1 MLDHILDSLQ
11 SSELITADEQTRL
24 KNAESN
30 KPFSLHWEL
39 KTLLYL
45 GVVLLNVG
53 LGYLI
58 YQHIDTIGHAVI
70 IGLIS
75 LICLACFAYAAKNVA
90 SFSLKELKSPT
101 IYFDYAVLLG
111 CLTFLTVEGY
121 LQYQYTFFGTRY
133 GLAAFIPTLLFFP
146 VAYYFDHRGALS
158 LGIVALATWLGISIA
173 PMDVLSQNDFSNH
186 ALVYTGVLLGIVLC
200 VIGYLSELK
209 DIKKHFAFTYFNFGS
224 HLFFITA
231 LSALFNFNQELLF
244 TLILLLGVAFFIF
257 YARQTRS
264 FYFLLLAVVYGYIG
278 LTYLIINALSHTD
291 ADPSVYFLY
300 FIISCGL
307 MIYFIFNY
315 KKILNNNNQ

>member
-1 MLDHILDSLQ
+1 MLDHILDNLKSA
-11 SSELITADEQTRL
+11 ELITADEETRL
-24 KNAESN
+24 KNAEWN

-39 KTLLYL
+39 KALLYL
-45 GVVLLNVG
+45 GVLSLNIG

-70 IGLIS
+70 IGVIG
-75 LICLACFAYAAKNVA
+75 LICLACFGYAAKNA
-90 SFSLKELKSPT
+90 AFFSLKELKSPT

-133 GLAAFIPTLLFFP
+133 GLAVFIPTLLFFP

-158 LGIVALATWLGISIA
+158 LGIVALAAWLGISIT
-173 PMDVLSQNDFSNH
+173 PMDMLSSNDFSNH
-186 ALVYTGVLLGIVLC
+186 PLVYTGVLLGVVLC
-200 VIGYLSELK
+200 LVGYLSEEK

-231 LSALFNFNQELLF
+231 LTALFNFNQAFLF
-244 TLILLLGVAFFIF
+244 TVLIVLGVAFFIF
-257 YARQTRS
+257 YARKKNS
-264 FYFLLLAVVYGYIG
+264 LYFLLLALVYAYVG
-278 LTYLIINALSHTD
+278 LTYLIIKALSHTD

-300 FIISCGL
+300 FIFSCGL
-307 MIYFIFNY
+307 VLYFIFNY
-315 KKILNNNNQ
+315 KKILK

>member
-1 MLDHILDSLQ
+1 MLDHILDNLKAA
-11 SSELITADEQTRL
+11 ELITADEQTRL
-24 KNAESN
+24 KNAELN

-45 GVVLLNVG
+45 GVVLLNIG

-70 IGLIS
+70 IGVIS
-75 LICLACFAYAAKNVA
+75 LICLACFGYSAKKAAPFTLNA
-90 SFSLKELKSPT
+90 LKSPT
-101 IYFDYAVLLG
+101 IYYDYALLLG

-158 LGIVALATWLGISIA
+158 LGIVALAAWLGISIA
-173 PMDVLSQNDFSNH
+173 PLDVLSRNDFSNQPI
-186 ALVYTGVLLGIVLC
+186 VYTGVLLGIVLC
-200 VIGYLSELK
+200 FMGYLSELK

-231 LSALFNFNQELLF
+231 LTALFNFNQEWLF
-244 TLILLLGVAFFIF
+244 TFILILGVAFFIF
-257 YARQTRS
+257 YAQKTMS
-264 FYFLLLAVVYGYIG
+264 FYFLLLAVVYAYIG
-278 LTYLIINALSHTD
+278 LTYLIIKALSYIDT
-291 ADPSVYFLY
+291 DPSVYFLY

-307 MIYFIFNY
+307 IIYFIFNY
-315 KKILNNNNQ
+315 KKILNNNN